1 MPRHLLKE
9 PPRRRSLRTAA
20 ALPPSSSVL
29 TNHLLRISHQKQT
42 PLVVIGWLP

>member
-9 PPRRRSLRTAA
+9 PPRRSPRTAA

-29 TNHLLRISHQKQT
+29 TNHLLRISHRKQT